1 MEVNLGNV
9 KVSSQAPTLLYPGRG
24 LPPAVQACP
33 SVHLLA
39 IDEPSPTD

>member
-33 SVHLLA
+33 AVHLLA